1 MYETMFLIEESN
13 LNIEEGLYQVV
24 LESSDIVEMK
34 KETIEKL
41 KNSRSVKERQ
51 KWLKRLKNLNKIKR
65 VKDEKTK

>member
-1 MYETMFLIEESN
+1 MYGTMFLIEESN

-24 LESSDIVEMK
+24 LESSDIIEMK

-41 KNSRSVKERQ
+41 KNSRSAKERQ

>member
-24 LESSDIVEMK
+24 LESSDIIEMK